1 MRLVLIAPPWNS
13 LYRPS
18 IQIATLAA
26 LADHA
31 PGDPVVPVYGYLDW
45 SQYAVETL
53 GWDPA
58 EFVSVYDT
66 IGEELYGFGVGDWIF
81 GGAADGPRAPDTGSE
96 AGAGAEETARAEYAA
111 FLTSRGVSD
120 EMVRRVLD
128 LRAIAPDFVAGFAE
142 RLLDL
147 DASMYGF
154 TTSFSQ
160 LVPSLAVG
168 RALKERD
175 PRRHVVLGGANC
187 DRPMGRAVMAAYP
200 FVDAVVQGEGEAA
213 VTALR
218 TARSLA
224 DLAGAPG
231 LVLRCE
237 DGIRAALPVAQEADS
252 APVPRYDEY
261 FARLRDLPWRDLITP
276 HVALPFQM
284 SRGCWWGE
292 KLQCTF
298 CGENGSGMVYRS
310 KPGRRLTDTLRQL
323 TEKHGV
329 FDTYAVDTIL
339 AKQDNGL
346 AELAASEVDVTT
358 FFEVKANL
366 GPREVGEMR
375 AAGVTM
381 VQPGIESLS
390 SGALRL
396 LRKGATAFHNLR
408 FLVLCAELGIDAQ
421 WNLLSAM
428 PMETPRM
435 LEEQLALFPF
445 ITHLAPPSTVSRVRV
460 DRYSPYYERP
470 GEFRIALRG
479 PEPKYQFIH
488 AVPAADQTA
497 LAYSF
502 SHTETDERT
511 DADEMLALRR
521 RLGARVGLWKKLHAQ
536 SRFAYRLGPDLT
548 VLQDHRPHVGTGR
561 HVLRGAD
568 DQLFR
573 SMAHGGRIDQA
584 VERVSD
590 MTGVTQEKLRDRLHT
605 WSRRGW
611 LHLEARRGLVL
622 ATRDGM
628 PDELGRA
635 AELRNEGL
643 ADKLR
648 DPKRPDTKDAGAGT
662 VAAARVGRTVGDA
675 RG

>member
-1 MRLVLIAPPWNS
+1 MKLVLIAPPWNS

-26 LADHA
+26 LADHT
-31 PGDPVVPVYGYLDW
+31 PGDPVIPVYGYLDW

-53 GWDPA
+53 GWDPT

-81 GGAADGPRAPDTGSE
+81 GGPADGPRASDAGPD
-96 AGAGAEETARAEYAA
+96 AEETASADYAA
-111 FLTSRGVSD
+111 FLTSRGVSE

-142 RLLDL
+142 RMLEL
-147 DASMYGF
+147 DAPMYGF

-160 LVPSLAVG
+160 LVPSLAIG

-187 DRPMGRAVMAAYP
+187 DRPMGQAVMVAYP

-218 TARSLA
+218 AAGSLA
-224 DLAGAPG
+224 DLAGVPG
-231 LVLRCE
+231 LALRAE
-237 DGIRAALPVAQEADS
+237 DGIRAGLPVAQDADS

-339 AKQDNGL
+339 AKRDNGL

-408 FLVLCAELGIDAQ
+408 FLVLCAELGIDAR

-460 DRYSPYYERP
+460 DRYSPYHERP
-470 GEFRIALRG
+470 DEFRIALNG
-479 PEPKYQFIH
+479 PEPKYRFIH
-488 AVPAADQTA
+488 PSPAADQAA

-502 SHTETDERT
+502 SHTETEERT
-511 DADEMLALRR
+511 DADELLALRR

-536 SRFAYRLGPDLT
+536 SRFTYRLGPDLT
-548 VLQDHRPHVGTGR
+548 VLQDHRPHVATGR

-573 SMAHGGRIDQA
+573 SMAHGGRIDQT
-584 VERVSD
+584 VERVFD
-590 MTGVTQEKLRDRLHT
+590 MTGVPQAELRGRLRT

-611 LHLEARRGLVL
+611 LHIEARRGLIL

-635 AELRNEGL
+635 AELRDEGL
-643 ADKLR
+643 ADELR
-648 DPKRPDTKDAGAGT
+648 DRDTPDTKDASPDQVT
-662 VAAARVGRTVGDA
+662 VAGGSRTGGDA